1 MRTPARFFVVTVALV
16 ATVAAGAPAAEGAK
30 RAKTPRLK
38 AFASCAGLI
47 GYARRHVPP
56 PRPFVP
62 PALPRRDVPTF
73 GGGNDGGSG
82 PMPIAAPAPA
92 PESDKVGDDS
102 SSTNIQEA
110 GVDEPDIV
118 KSDGTNV
125 FALTEGRLTAV
136 DARSPTPRRLSS
148 VTIRGSGAE
157 MLEQGRR
164 ILVISASGDGTLLTE
179 VDIANPAK
187 MRVLRELSVDGTHVS
202 SRLHGHTV
210 RIVVTSTPRA
220 IELPAPRPVADGPTV
235 IADTAKRKPLRAR
248 RAGWVPSSLL
258 RNRRSGHKRRRA
270 LVACDDVRRTPRFTG
285 AGMLSVLT
293 FDLSYGIH
301 DHDSDAVM
309 TDASTVYASQGSVYV
324 ATAGGWERGDTS
336 IHRFDV
342 NGDKRTDYRASGEV
356 PGDLLN
362 QFSLSEHK
370 GMLRAATT
378 SNANESQSYVTVLA
392 TKGGRLE
399 KAGQVGGLGRGERI
413 YAVRFIGDR
422 GYVVTFRQTDPLYT
436 LDLADP
442 ARPRVTGELKILG
455 YSAYLHPVGEH
466 ELVGVGQDATPEGIR
481 LGTQVSLFDVSNAAE
496 PRLLQRAGL
505 GESTSSDAEFDHHAF
520 LWWAPKRLAVV
531 PVSDASGSAAQAI
544 AFRVNRDGI
553 GVAGKTVE
561 RADVLR
567 TLVVG
572 GRLFTLTGEGL
583 HAYDLDTLAPG
594 PFTAFESG

>member
-1 MRTPARFFVVTVALV
+1 MRSPARAVVVAVALA
-16 ATVAAGAPAAEGAK
+16 ATVAAGAPVAEGAK
-30 RAKTPRLK
+30 RAATPRLK

-56 PRPFVP
+56 PRPVRAP
-62 PALPRRDVPTF
+62 RLPPRRDFPS

-82 PMPIAAPAPA
+82 TSPVTAPA
-92 PESDKVGDDS
+92 PESDAVGGDS

-125 FALTEGRLTAV
+125 FALTDGRLTAV
-136 DARSPTPRRLSS
+136 DARSPAPRRLSS
-148 VTIRGSGAE
+148 VKIGGSGAE
-157 MLEQGRR
+157 MLAHGRR
-164 ILVISASGDGTLLTE
+164 VLVISSGGSGTLLTE
-179 VDIANPAK
+179 VDVANPAA
-187 MRVLRELSVDGTHVS
+187 MRVLRTLSVDGEHVS
-202 SRLHGHTV
+202 SRLHGDTV
-210 RIVVTSTPRA
+210 RLVVASTPRA
-220 IELPAPRPVADGPTV
+220 VTLPVPITDGPSV
-235 IADTAKRKPLRAR
+235 VADTARRKPLRAR

-258 RNRRSGHKRRRA
+258 RNRRSGKKRRRA
-270 LVACDDVRRTPRFTG
+270 LVACNHVRRTPRFTG

-293 FDLSYGIH
+293 IDLSYGLH
-301 DHDSDAVM
+301 AFDSDAVM
-309 TDASTVYASQGSVYV
+309 TDAKTVYASPSSVYV
-324 ATAGGWERGDTS
+324 ATHGGWDRADTS

-342 NGDKRTDYRASGEV
+342 HGPRRTDYRASGEV
-356 PGDLLN
+356 PGELLN

-370 GMLRAATT
+370 GVLRAATT
-378 SNANESQSYVTVLA
+378 STAGNESQSYVTVLA
-392 TKGGRLE
+392 TKGARLE

-442 ARPRVTGELKILG
+442 AHPRVTGELKILG

-466 ELVGVGQDATPEGIR
+466 ELLGVGQDATPEGMQ
-481 LGTQVSLFDVSNAAE
+481 LGTQVSLFDVADPAA
-496 PRLLQRAGL
+496 PRLLHRAGL
-505 GESTSSDAEFDHHAF
+505 GGATSSEVEFDHHAF
-520 LWWAPKRLAVV
+520 LWWAPKRLALV
-531 PVSDASGSAAQAI
+531 PVSDNDGGAAAQAV
-544 AFRVNRDGI
+544 AFRVDRNAGI
-553 GVAGKTVE
+553 GVAGTTVE

-583 HAYDLDTLAPG
+583 RAYDLDTLAPG
-594 PFTAFESG
+594 PFTAFGSG

>member
-1 MRTPARFFVVTVALV
+1 
-16 ATVAAGAPAAEGAK
+16 
-30 RAKTPRLK
+30 
-38 AFASCAGLI
+38 
-47 GYARRHVPP
+47 
-56 PRPFVP
+56 
-62 PALPRRDVPTF
+62 
-73 GGGNDGGSG
+73 
-82 PMPIAAPAPA
+82 
-92 PESDKVGDDS
+92 
-102 SSTNIQEA
+102 
-110 GVDEPDIV
+110 
-118 KSDGTNV
+118 
-125 FALTEGRLTAV
+125 
-136 DARSPTPRRLSS
+136 
-148 VTIRGSGAE
+148 
-157 MLEQGRR
+157 MLAQGRR
-164 ILVISASGDGTLLTE
+164 MLVISASGSGTLLTE

-187 MRVLRELSVDGTHVS
+187 MRVLRELSVDGAHVS

-210 RIVVTSTPRA
+210 RIVVASTPRA
-220 IELPAPRPVADGPTV
+220 IELPAPRPVTDGPTV

-258 RNRRSGHKRRRA
+258 RNRRSGRKRRRA

-293 FDLSYGIH
+293 IDLAYGLH
-301 DHDSDAVM
+301 AFDSDAVM
-309 TDASTVYASQGSVYV
+309 TDASTVYASPGSVYV

-342 NGDKRTDYRASGEV
+342 NGERRTDYRASGEV

-378 SNANESQSYVTVLA
+378 SNGTRARA
-392 TKGGRLE
+392 TSPCSRPRAGRLE

-481 LGTQVSLFDVSNAAE
+481 LGTQVSLFDVSDPAA
-496 PRLLQRAGL
+496 PRLLQRAAPRRVDVL
-505 GESTSSDAEFDHHAF
+505 GRRVR
-520 LWWAPKRLAVV
+520 PPRV
-531 PVSDASGSAAQAI
+531 PVVGAQAPRGRAGLRLRAAAPPRRSPSGSTATASAWPGRPSSAPTCCGRSSSAGACSRSRARACARTTSTRSPPGRSRPSGQADR
-544 AFRVNRDGI
+544 ARLLAWCPW
-553 GVAGKTVE
+553 VAS
-561 RADVLR
+561 RR
-567 TLVVG
+567 
-572 GRLFTLTGEGL
+572 
-583 HAYDLDTLAPG
+583 P
-594 PFTAFESG
+594 

>member
-1 MRTPARFFVVTVALV
+1 M
-16 ATVAAGAPAAEGAK
+16 
-30 RAKTPRLK
+30 
-38 AFASCAGLI
+38 
-47 GYARRHVPP
+47 
-56 PRPFVP
+56 
-62 PALPRRDVPTF
+62 PTS

-82 PMPIAAPAPA
+82 TTPIAAPAPA
-92 PESDKVGDDS
+92 PESDRVGDDS

-125 FALTEGRLTAV
+125 FALTEGKLTAV

-148 VTIRGSGAE
+148 VTIRGFGAE
-157 MLEQGRR
+157 MLAQGRR
-164 ILVISASGDGTLLTE
+164 ILVTSSSGSGTLLTE

-187 MRVLRELSVDGTHVS
+187 MRVLRELSVDGSHVS

-210 RIVVTSTPRA
+210 RIVVASTPRA
-220 IELPAPRPVADGPTV
+220 IEVPTPRPVTDGPTV

-293 FDLSYGIH
+293 IDLSYGLH
-301 DHDSDAVM
+301 AFDSDAVM
-309 TDASTVYASQGSVYV
+309 TDASTVYASTGSVYV

-342 NGDKRTDYRASGEV
+342 NGAAAHGLPRERGG
-356 PGDLLN
+356 PGRSAQPVLA
-362 QFSLSEHK
+362 
-370 GMLRAATT
+370 LRAQGHAARGHHLDA
-378 SNANESQSYVTVLA
+378 SNESQSYVTVLA

-466 ELVGVGQDATPEGIR
+466 ELLGVGQDATPEGMR
-481 LGTQVSLFDVSNAAE
+481 LGTQVSLFDVSDPAA
-496 PRLLQRAGL
+496 PRLLQHAPPRRVDVLGRRVRPPRVPVVGAQAPRGRAGL
-505 GESTSSDAEFDHHAF
+505 RRERQRRAGDRLPGRPQRRHRRGREDRRARRRAADARRRRAPLHAHGRGAARVRPRHARSGAVHGLRVRLTARIAAGARCSRHDPPSQTSSCAGRGLRRARA
-520 LWWAPKRLAVV
+520 LRRPL
-531 PVSDASGSAAQAI
+531 
-544 AFRVNRDGI
+544 DGHRRRI
-553 GVAGKTVE
+553 RRRRG
-561 RADVLR
+561 
-567 TLVVG
+567 
-572 GRLFTLTGEGL
+572 
-583 HAYDLDTLAPG
+583 
-594 PFTAFESG
+594 

>member
-1 MRTPARFFVVTVALV
+1 MRTPARAFIVTVALA

-62 PALPRRDVPTF
+62 PRLPRRDVPTF
-73 GGGNDGGSG
+73 GGGDDGGSG
-82 PMPIAAPAPA
+82 TTPVTAPA
-92 PESDKVGDDS
+92 PESGTPGDDS

-125 FALTEGRLTAV
+125 FALTEGKLTAV

-157 MLEQGRR
+157 MLAQGRR
-164 ILVISASGDGTLLTE
+164 ILVISSGGSGTLLTE

-187 MRVLRELSVDGTHVS
+187 MRVLRELSVDGSHVS

-210 RIVVTSTPRA
+210 RIVVASTPRA
-220 IELPAPRPVADGPTV
+220 IELPAPRPVTDGPTV

-293 FDLSYGIH
+293 IDLSYGLH
-301 DHDSDAVM
+301 AFDSDAVM
-309 TDASTVYASQGSVYV
+309 TDASTVYASEGSVYV

-342 NGDKRTDYRASGEV
+342 NGERRTDYRASGEV

-378 SNANESQSYVTVLA
+378 SNDNESQSYVTVLA

-481 LGTQVSLFDVSNAAE
+481 LGTQVSLFDVSDPAA

-505 GESTSSDAEFDHHAF
+505 GESTSSDAEVDHHAF

-531 PVSDASGSAAQAI
+531 PVSDASGGAAQAI